1 MHSTF
6 ADKPAVVGWTE
17 RLEAST
23 RVDSLVRLAQP
34 LVDALLADPDRADA
48 LQGRWLGHAIHP
60 PLTDVPIGAWTSA
73 TILDLVGGRQAQPAA
88 KRLVGVGIL
97 AALPT
102 AVTGWAEW
110 GAAEQR
116 AKRVGVVHAGSNV
129 AALVLYAASWRAR
142 ARGKQLR
149 GVALGL
155 GGGLALG
162 FGGYLGGHLVEARNV
177 SSRHPA
183 FDDDDDG
190 PGFPA
195 GPVAP

>member
-6 ADKPAVVGWTE
+6 TDKPAVVSWTE
-17 RLEAST
+17 RLEGST
-23 RVDSLVRLAQP
+23 RVDGLVRLAEP

-73 TILDLVGGRQAQPAA
+73 TILDLVGGRKSQPAA
-88 KRLVGVGIL
+88 KRLIGVGVL
-97 AALPT
+97 TALPT

-110 GAAEQR
+110 GAAGQR
-116 AKRVGVVHAGSNV
+116 EKRVGVVHAGSNV
-129 AALVLYAASWRAR
+129 AALVLYSASWRAR
-142 ARGKQLR
+142 GRGKHLR
-149 GVALGL
+149 GVALSL

-162 FGGYLGGHLVEARNV
+162 LGGYLGGHLVEARKV

-183 FDDDDDG
+183 FDDDALAVSGG
-190 PGFPA
+190 PA
-195 GPVAP
+195 AP